1 MKTIE
6 QKAKAYDEA
15 LKVLH
20 KYDGAN
26 IMFTQDL
33 KEEMFPEL
41 KESEDEKTR
50 KELLK
55 HLREVASG
63 KSLELSTTNYE
74 RWATWVEKQGEHAKF
89 RDSIQVGDKVTRN
102 QDGVL
107 VNLSQLNRVAKKDEK
122 QGEQKPTPK
131 FHESEWVVYEC
142 VEETATLQII
152 RIVGETY
159 VFSDDS
165 TLGVVDEDTLRLWD
179 VTKDAKDGDVLA
191 TDDWVFIFKELNTN
205 CKPVCYCHYDVDLGF
220 VIDVN
225 TYIST
230 GSTIKPATKEQR
242 NLLFQKM
249 YEVGYVWNDD
259 KKELKK
265 IEYTSTWSEDDEK
278 QLNDIIELLP
288 DLSNR
293 HNWLKSL
300 KDRVGNFD
308 NGYKV
313 GFSAAKHN
321 QWKPSD
327 EQITWLY
334 RAADDASKDSRMKQ
348 VLNNLL
354 LDLKKLRDE

>member
-1 MKTIE
+1 M
-6 QKAKAYDEA
+6 
-15 LKVLH
+15 
-20 KYDGAN
+20 
-26 IMFTQDL
+26 
-33 KEEMFPEL
+33 
-41 KESEDEKTR
+41 
-50 KELLK
+50 
-55 HLREVASG
+55 
-63 KSLELSTTNYE
+63 
-74 RWATWVEKQGEHAKF
+74 
-89 RDSIQVGDKVTRN
+89 
-102 QDGVL
+102 
-107 VNLSQLNRVAKKDEK
+107 
-122 QGEQKPTPK
+122 
-131 FHESEWVVYEC
+131 YEC